1 MLEPPWRLL
10 PCTWSASTSA
20 QVLLRVE
27 LPNCFLLSNIF
38 RDLGQ
43 DAHMRTSCCYPFQN
57 TKSLTF
63 WSVSMDTI
71 GCRAAE
77 RRFTPW
83 SPCFGCVSDRTQ
95 QGAQHEATTDRG
107 HPQRRQQPTGASSID
122 CRASSLSSFRCP
134 SRSSLGSRA
143 RHLLLFSRVRAR
155 APFLHSIALD
165 MTAVAIPKHVD
176 ELLSSRA
183 LLIISSGGTH

>member
-27 LPNCFLLSNIF
+27 LPNCFPLSNIF
-38 RDLGQ
+38 RDLRRQ
-43 DAHMRTSCCYPFQN
+43 DAHSMRTSCCYPLKN
-57 TKSLTF
+57 TKWLTF

-83 SPCFGCVSDRTQ
+83 SPCFGCESDRTQ
-95 QGAQHEATTDRG
+95 EGAQDEAPRTHDFLSAANNQPVR
-107 HPQRRQQPTGASSID
+107 HPSTSVPSACG
-122 CRASSLSSFRCP
+122 LSPVR
-134 SRSSLGSRA
+134 LGRLGFRA
-143 RHLLLFSRVRAR
+143 RHLLLFSR
-155 APFLHSIALD
+155 L
-165 MTAVAIPKHVD
+165 
-176 ELLSSRA
+176 
-183 LLIISSGGTH
+183 